1 MRKKK
6 VSNKRFIYQ
15 GQEILPVKKF
25 KNFRNKL
32 YFICKVKNDPKVFLV
47 FSEKKLSQVK
57 TLHP

>member
-6 VSNKRFIYQ
+6 VSKKKFIYQ

-25 KNFRNKL
+25 KNFRGKM
-32 YFICKVKNDPKVFLV
+32 YFMCKIKSDPKVFLV
-47 FSEKKLSQVK
+47 FSKEKLSLVK